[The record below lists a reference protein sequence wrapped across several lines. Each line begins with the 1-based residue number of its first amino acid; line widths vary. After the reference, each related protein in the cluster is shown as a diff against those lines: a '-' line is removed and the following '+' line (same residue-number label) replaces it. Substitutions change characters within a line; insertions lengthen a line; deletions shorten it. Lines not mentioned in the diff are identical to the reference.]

1 MEISVSAQA
10 ALLAGALLLGAAVGL
25 LYDFFRILRVRI
37 PLKLLG
43 ALLDLVFW
51 LAVTA
56 ALFVYAVAAGDGAVR
71 IYLVLGV
78 LGGATVYFLLLSR
91 WALKLGYL
99 LADFLGVL
107 WRLATLPVVAAG
119 RLCKK
124 IGKRAK
130 KTFHYRR
137 KWYKIKLISREMEEA
152 HRQNADAAAG
162 GKGHEN
168 QKSVHPD
175 QAGGPGAAYRR
186 GKRPVEPAGVDSA
199 GSVRPDAGPGGGS
212 RPEAGQRRL
221 GRRRGKQRRPPAAG

>member
-107 WRLATLPVVAAG
+107 WRLAILPVVAAG

-124 IGKRAK
+124 IRKRAK
-130 KTFHYRR
+130 KPSIIGASG
-137 KWYKIKLISREMEEA
+137 IK
-152 HRQNADAAAG
+152 
-162 GKGHEN
+162 
-168 QKSVHPD
+168 
-175 QAGGPGAAYRR
+175 
-186 GKRPVEPAGVDSA
+186 
-199 GSVRPDAGPGGGS
+199 
-212 RPEAGQRRL
+212 
-221 GRRRGKQRRPPAAG
+221 

>member
-1 MEISVSAQA
+1 MEISVSTQA

-130 KTFHYRR
+130 KPSIIGASG
-137 KWYKIKLISREMEEA
+137 IK
-152 HRQNADAAAG
+152 
-162 GKGHEN
+162 
-168 QKSVHPD
+168 
-175 QAGGPGAAYRR
+175 
-186 GKRPVEPAGVDSA
+186 
-199 GSVRPDAGPGGGS
+199 
-212 RPEAGQRRL
+212 
-221 GRRRGKQRRPPAAG
+221 